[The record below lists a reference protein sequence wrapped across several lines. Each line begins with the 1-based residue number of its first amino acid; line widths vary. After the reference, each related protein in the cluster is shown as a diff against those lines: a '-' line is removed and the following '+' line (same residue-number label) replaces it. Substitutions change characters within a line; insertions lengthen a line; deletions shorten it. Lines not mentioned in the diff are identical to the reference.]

1 MLLKEAPAWAT
12 IISNKSF
19 DVAFL
24 FTLPSLINTVL
35 LVVAGSSLYSSPPA
49 TMMAG
54 GLPNKGSLVNTN
66 ADDLKTFGCYH
77 LTAECTPQYSFIIVI
92 PIGNYIL
99 QIKTS
104 DGGTNLQTRGFNNKV
119 WSSWSK

>member
-1 MLLKEAPAWAT
+1 MLLEILLLPIETTDMLLKEAPWWST

-49 TMMAG
+49 PTQAR
-54 GLPNKGSLVNTN
+54 
-66 ADDLKTFGCYH
+66 
-77 LTAECTPQYSFIIVI
+77 E
-92 PIGNYIL
+92 GNYLKLTIYQML
-99 QIKTS
+99 K
-104 DGGTNLQTRGFNNKV
+104 K
-119 WSSWSK
+119 

>member
-1 MLLKEAPAWAT
+1 MCFLQSKQKTAGYPLLK
-12 IISNKSF
+12 
-19 DVAFL
+19 V
-24 FTLPSLINTVL
+24 
-35 LVVAGSSLYSSPPA
+35 
-49 TMMAG
+49 AG

-77 LTAECTPQYSFIIVI
+77 LTAECTPEYSFIIVI

>member
-1 MLLKEAPAWAT
+1 MGYNP
-12 IISNKSF
+12 I
-19 DVAFL
+19 
-24 FTLPSLINTVL
+24 
-35 LVVAGSSLYSSPPA
+35 
-49 TMMAG
+49 AG

-92 PIGNYIL
+92 PIGDYIL